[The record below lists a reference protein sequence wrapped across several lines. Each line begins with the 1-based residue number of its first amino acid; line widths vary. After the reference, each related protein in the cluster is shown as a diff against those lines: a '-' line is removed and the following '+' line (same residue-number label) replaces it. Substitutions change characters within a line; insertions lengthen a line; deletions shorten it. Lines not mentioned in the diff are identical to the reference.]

1 MKCMNL
7 VMDDFYHAHAHSL
20 RLLCV
25 EECGKFVANS
35 YVGDCALTRTRN
47 TEKKRTSDVTRT
59 ITGNVNESIEYG
71 SVTINNNLMG
81 KTVTEMMPAGD
92 YKTEVTAMNYE
103 TMFMVNGEHKVMDMS
118 TKKTVYDLAITD
130 LTFGSPRSTTDAN
143 IVSETFVGV
152 KNSNHLAASGGVY
165 VGFRCDFYIGPKA
178 VDTKVHIRKSATSLD
193 QGEVFFTDRKIAKLG
208 YKLTIIG

>member
-7 VMDDFYHAHAHSL
+7 IMDDFHHAHAHSL
-20 RLLCV
+20 RLLCIEGCV
-25 EECGKFVANS
+25 DLVVKSQA
-35 YVGDCALTRTRN
+35 GDYTLTRTGK
-47 TEKKRTSDVTRT
+47 TEESR
-59 ITGNVNESIEYG
+59 TGNVTSTTIGNVTESISGGAVE
-71 SVTINNNLMG
+71 IKNELDG
-81 KTVTEMMPAGD
+81 KTLTEKVTGD
-92 YKTEVTAMNYE
+92 YKTEITAMNYE
-103 TMFMVNGEHKVMDMS
+103 TMFMINGEHKVMDMS
-118 TKKTVYDLAITD
+118 NKKTVYDLAITD